1 MRSGSNCGAF
11 FIMKYT
17 ILINQYAAVKSGLDL
32 DLIDLAIFDFIKDF
46 AHSPNC
52 VKIQTPEGIYFWVSH
67 KLVMD
72 AMPLLNIKTNQG
84 LIKRIENL
92 IKAGILQKHPNCDLY
107 SRTLYCFGNNYDLLT
122 FTDKATE
129 VLTVVDTPKQKL
141 IPPHNESL
149 GAPLNQSLGY
159 NINNTDKTN
168 INNNNAPQI
177 DFAAPVPTEQ
187 TEESKDKKTL
197 FRNSEIYKLVEFDA
211 NGVGVDYSGF
221 EKKFATPEFEKVDL
235 VYYFHAVADWSDQKN
250 MKRTKN
256 GWLATVRN
264 FIRGDVERNKL
275 KLKPQYQ
282 QGKKSVD
289 INGAMEFLN
298 NDY

>member
-1 MRSGSNCGAF
+1 
-11 FIMKYT
+11 MKYT
-17 ILINQYAAVKSGLDL
+17 ILINQYAAVTNGLNL
-32 DLIDLAIFDFIKDF
+32 DLIDLAIFDFIKEF
-46 AHSPNC
+46 ANSQKC
-52 VKIQTPEGIYFWVSH
+52 VKMQTPEGVYFWVSH
-67 KLVMD
+67 KLVLE

-84 LIKRIENL
+84 LMKRIDNL
-92 IKAGILQKHPNCDLY
+92 IKAGILRKHPNCNRY
-107 SRTLYCFGNNYDLLT
+107 KQTLYAFGKNYDLLAFANIDLQPT
-122 FTDKATE
+122 TK
-129 VLTVVDTPKQKL
+129 VDNPQRKL
-141 IPPHNESL
+141 MITHNESL
-149 GAPLNQSLGY
+149 GTTHNESLGY
-159 NINNTDKTN
+159 YINNNTDKTN
-168 INNNNAPQI
+168 IDNIDAPQK
-177 DFAAPVPTEQ
+177 DFVAPTSVEQ

-197 FRNSEIYKLVEFDA
+197 FRNSDIYKLVQFDI
-211 NGVGVDYSGF
+211 NGVGVDYSRF

-235 VYYFHAVADWSDQKN
+235 VHYFHAVADWSDQKD

-264 FIRGDVERNKL
+264 FIRGDAERNRL